1 MQNLPAQF
9 PELNRKVSGRSVLPE
24 IEDFGQRPKFNG

>member
-9 PELNRKVSGRSVLPE
+9 PGLNRKVSGRSALPE
-24 IEDFGQRPKFNG
+24 IEDFGQRPKFIG

>member
-9 PELNRKVSGRSVLPE
+9 PELNRKVSGRSALPE
-24 IEDFGQRPKFNG
+24 IEDFGQGPKFIG